1 MRNLIV
7 NNLKKDTLL
16 SSYIKKEFPSIVM
29 SKFYMALR
37 RKDIRVNDVKVNSD
51 VLVSNGDKLTI
62 YINDEFLYNISKK
75 IDVIY
80 EDENIFVVF
89 KEQGILTNDETGKC
103 TEPTLET
110 IVKEKFSDYILMH
123 RLDRNTAGLVI
134 FVKTEEAKNEMFEA
148 FKNGYI
154 NKYYTAYVSNAKFSK
169 KHELLE
175 HYLLED
181 KKTNS
186 SKIFERKVE
195 NAQKIVTEYEII
207 KKDDILD
214 YAILNVKI
222 HTGKTHQIRSVMNY
236 IGHPIIGDSKYGKNE
251 INKKFNVFKQLLF
264 ATCYSFNFP
273 KGYKLDYLNEIKIK
287 LNDSYIK
294 KYIGSDIFGK

>member
-1 MRNLIV
+1 MRNLV
-7 NNLKKDTLL
+7 VDNLKKDTLL
-16 SSYIKKEFPSIVM
+16 SNYIKKEFPSIVM

-37 RKDIRVNDVKVNSD
+37 RKDIRVNDIKINSD

-89 KEQGILTNDETGKC
+89 KEQGLLTNDETKKS

-110 IVKEKFSDYILMH
+110 IVKEKFSNYILMH
-123 RLDRNTAGLVI
+123 RLDRNTSGLVI
-134 FVKTEEAKNEMFEA
+134 FAKNKDAENEMFDA

-154 NKYYTAYVSNAKFSK
+154 NKYYTAYVSNSKFSK
-169 KHELLE
+169 MHKILE
-175 HYLLED
+175 NYLLED
-181 KKTNS
+181 KMTQS

-195 NAQKIVTEYEII
+195 NAQKIVTEYEVI

-214 YAILNVKI
+214 YAILKVKI

-236 IGHPIIGDSKYGKNE
+236 INHPIIGDSKYGRNE

-264 ATCYSFNFP
+264 ATCYTFNFP
-273 KGYKLDYLNEIKIK
+273 DDYKLSYLNKIEIK

-294 KYIGSDIFGK
+294 KHIGSDIFGK